1 MTLGSEVDVKVRT
14 KVALFLKFFLCVGIV
29 AVNQIVLFFS
39 FLCKYFSEKLY
50 DFVFVCYN

>member
-14 KVALFLKFFLCVGIV
+14 KVALFFLFVCGSSSSEPNCLVFFFLG
-29 AVNQIVLFFS
+29 
-39 FLCKYFSEKLY
+39 KHFSEKLY